1 MNDVQLFSNEKLK
14 LSIRAVK
21 NADGSISVNV
31 EDVAKG
37 LGFITVAKSGNA
49 VIRWARVNQYLN
61 EFGFYPKLGKDDF
74 IPESVFYLLAMK
86 ATNDTAKNFQLWIA
100 KDVIPQIRQTGSY
113 NVKHVE
119 DPNERLAEII
129 SKCTMPEQLDLIR
142 DLYNIP
148 ANIQKKEQNEPLAP
162 TIKVLKNKD
171 CPTLQSRYR
180 TIDGFLK
187 NYTIHEGDL
196 TKDVYHDYCEYCHT
210 LNVTPRTRQAF
221 VARMKETTKFYIE
234 YSSTAQ
240 QSLINRRK

>member
-1 MNDVQLFSNEKLK
+1 MNELQIFNFENHGVRSLV
-14 LSIRAVK
+14 I
-21 NADGSISVNV
+21 DGEPWLVGK
-31 EDVAKG
+31 DVAEA
-37 LGFITVAKSGNA
+37 LGYSNSRDAISRHVDDEDKNTVAIHDGIGNPNKTIINESGVYALIFGSKLENA
-49 VIRWARVNQYLN
+49 KRFKRWVTSEVL
-61 EFGFYPKLGKDDF
+61 
-74 IPESVFYLLAMK
+74 
-86 ATNDTAKNFQLWIA
+86 
-100 KDVIPQIRQTGSY
+100 PQIRRTGSY
-113 NVKHVE
+113 NAKPVE

-148 ANIQKKEQNEPLAP
+148 ANIQKKEQNEPMAP
-162 TIKVLKNKD
+162 TIKVLTNKD

-221 VARMKETTKFYIE
+221 VARMKETTKLYIE
-234 YSSTAQ
+234 YSSTVQ
-240 QSLINRRK
+240 QSVINRRK